1 MGVGL
6 YIIVKFAMGKF
17 NKVFTKYDALNSSVQ
32 ENINGIRVVKT
43 YVREDFEKQK
53 FAKASDDVCENFV
66 SAEKIVA
73 WNSPIM
79 QFSMYTA
86 TILVCF
92 LLQE

>member
-66 SAEKIVA
+66 SAEK
-73 WNSPIM
+73 
-79 QFSMYTA
+79 
-86 TILVCF
+86 
-92 LLQE
+92 